1 MDSVFELAQLRNR
14 VAQLEGQLTF
24 LFAHLNITYVPDAD
38 VLNKPVIELLKSG
51 RKMDA
56 LKAYMD
62 IHGASLSTANAA
74 MDALSKKF

>member
-1 MDSVFELAQLRNR
+1 MDSIFEIAQLRNR

-24 LFAHLNITYVPDAD
+24 LFTHFQITYVPDAD

-56 LKAYMD
+56 IKAYMD

-74 MDALSKKF
+74 MDALSKKI

>member
-1 MDSVFELAQLRNR
+1 MDTIFEIAQLRNR

-24 LFAHLNITYVPDAD
+24 LFTHLQITYVPDAD

-56 LKAYMD
+56 IKAYMD
-62 IHGASLSTANAA
+62 IHCDSLSTANAA
-74 MDALSKKF
+74 MDALSKKI

>member
-1 MDSVFELAQLRNR
+1 MDTIFEIAQLRNR

-24 LFAHLNITYVPDAD
+24 LFTHLQITFVPDED

-56 LKAYMD
+56 IKAYMD